1 MSETIRALIAT
12 AALAGSGLAVYVWR
26 LTRLDADG
34 PDRLIAE
41 LRFSQ
46 WMALVLAT
54 VGGAWLGAAAVRA
67 PAGYGALEITVA
79 VMTVLFAGWT
89 LVRDTWQSLMLLCA
103 AFLVHALVDVAHR
116 PGLLADTLAPRWFI
130 VGCAAYDVYLAAL
143 CFWVQRR

>member
-12 AALAGSGLAVYVWR
+12 AVLAGSGLAVYAWR
-26 LTRLDADG
+26 LTRLDATG

-46 WMALVLAT
+46 WMALVLAA

-67 PAGYGALEITVA
+67 PAGYGALEITLA
-79 VMTVLFAGWT
+79 VLTVLFAGWT
-89 LVRDTWQSLMLLCA
+89 LVRETRQSLMLLCA
-103 AFLVHALVDVAHR
+103 AFLAHALIDVAHR